1 MIRKLFLRQFH
12 FWTGSCMQLYCNGLF
27 ASLWFILCFH
37 SESSLLLLLSLC
49 SSVTLVFFIIH
60 WAHTVQVS
68 SLRSLLMF
76 RYNHDWC
83 TKIIPKKW
91 SMEWKDMMTR
101 FSGSIVCDRFIRW
114 WRLRKLHQT
123 IIRPIP
129 PTSTA
134 PGENALRGLDETTLA
149 DSLWCALNFKGAHDF
164 VLGCNTFAF
173 EWIAPTQRKGGSDQ
187 WSLKGASQSQNVA
200 QLTKNVAQLPITS

>member
-12 FWTGSCMQLYCNGLF
+12 F
-27 ASLWFILCFH
+27 FI
-37 SESSLLLLLSLC
+37 S
-49 SSVTLVFFIIH
+49 LVFIIIH
-60 WAHTVQVS
+60 WAHTVQMS

-129 PTSTA
+129 PTS
-134 PGENALRGLDETTLA
+134 PVGENALRGLDETTLA
-149 DSLWCALNFKGAHDF
+149 DSLWCALNFKGAH

-173 EWIAPTQRKGGSDQ
+173 EWIAPTERGE
-187 WSLKGASQSQNVA
+187 WSVITKRCKSESKCGTVTNYKLKIRTTESPDWVCA
-200 QLTKNVAQLPITS
+200 